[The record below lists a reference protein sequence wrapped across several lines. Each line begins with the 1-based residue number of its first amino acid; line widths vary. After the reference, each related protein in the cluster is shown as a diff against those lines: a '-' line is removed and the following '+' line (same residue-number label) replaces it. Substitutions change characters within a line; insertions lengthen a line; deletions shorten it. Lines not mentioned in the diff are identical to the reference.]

1 MCVAGAFGCGS
12 HGAPRY
18 VGAATCAPC
27 HQPETLA
34 WQRSDHARAMHEA
47 SDSAVLGDFADRTL
61 VYYGDTVRFRR
72 TDGHPVV
79 TIGGPDGRP
88 RDYQPVY
95 TFGFYPLQQYLVA
108 FARGRFQA
116 LPVAWDTRPASAGGQ
131 RWFHLYPDEPIR
143 AGDEL
148 YWTGRAQNWNYMCA
162 DCHSTDLRK
171 RYLATTDSFATAWW
185 EINVACEACHGP
197 GSLHVAAAQR
207 VVQGGNWRDSTPLG
221 FPVRFDERAGVTWH
235 WDSVALRPRRSL
247 PPSGFRPEIET
258 CARCHARR
266 SQVWP
271 AFTPGRPLLD
281 SYRPSLLEP
290 GLYFPDGQI
299 NGEVYEYGS
308 FLQSKMYRAGVTC
321 SDCHDPHSGKLRTA
335 PDVACSS
342 CHLPSRYETPQHHHH
357 QVGKAGS
364 SCVDCH
370 MATRTY
376 MVVDVRRDHSMRIPR
391 PDLSVRLGVP
401 NACNA
406 CHANRSPQWAEQALS
421 RWFKPRRETG
431 PHWGEAFALA
441 RRHDTAATEALVRV
455 ALDTAAGPWVRSSAL
470 AALSDFLTAPALDAV
485 APLLGDRDPL
495 VRFGAVRA
503 LQGLAPE
510 VRLPLVA
517 PLLSDSTRVVRM
529 EAASLLAPVPDSEM
543 HRAERRA
550 FDQAAWESETSE
562 NYNADQ
568 PWAYVN
574 LGVFAS
580 DRHDF
585 PGAERAYR
593 EAIHVDS
600 AWIPAYVNLADLYR
614 AQSRDSLAEPL
625 LRKAIAIAPA
635 TAEAHYALGLLLV
648 RKQRLSEA
656 IPELRRAAELRPDDQ
671 RFQEVLRAAE
681 GKAGPELQPVPP
693 GKPGTKRTPG
703 TKGKRGPKAKRGSQG
718 VPGSRPGP

>member
-1 MCVAGAFGCGS
+1 
-12 HGAPRY
+12 
-18 VGAATCAPC
+18 
-27 HQPETLA
+27 
-34 WQRSDHARAMHEA
+34 
-47 SDSAVLGDFADRTL
+47 
-61 VYYGDTVRFRR
+61 
-72 TDGHPVV
+72 
-79 TIGGPDGRP
+79 
-88 RDYQPVY
+88 
-95 TFGFYPLQQYLVA
+95 
-108 FARGRFQA
+108 
-116 LPVAWDTRPASAGGQ
+116 
-131 RWFHLYPDEPIR
+131 
-143 AGDEL
+143 
-148 YWTGRAQNWNYMCA
+148 
-162 DCHSTDLRK
+162 
-171 RYLATTDSFATAWW
+171 
-185 EINVACEACHGP
+185 
-197 GSLHVAAAQR
+197 
-207 VVQGGNWRDSTPLG
+207 
-221 FPVRFDERAGVTWH
+221 
-235 WDSVALRPRRSL
+235 
-247 PPSGFRPEIET
+247 
-258 CARCHARR
+258 
-266 SQVWP
+266 VWP

-299 NGEVYEYGS
+299 DGEVYEYGS

-406 CHANRSPQWAEQALS
+406 CHANRSPQWAEQALT
-421 RWFKPRRETG
+421 RWFMPRRETG

-470 AALSDFLTAPALDAV
+470 AALSDFLNVPALDAV
-485 APLLGDRDPL
+485 APSLGDRDPL

-529 EAASLLAPVPDSEM
+529 EAASLLAPVADSLA
-543 HRAERRA
+543 RGTERRT
-550 FDQAAWESETSE
+550 FDGAAREYGASQRF
-562 NYNADQ
+562 NGDQ

-580 DRHDF
+580 DRRDYAQ
-585 PGAERAYR
+585 AERSYR
-593 EAIHVDS
+593 EAIRIDS
-600 AWIPAYVNLADLYR
+600 LWIPAYVNLADLYR
-614 AQSRDSLAEPL
+614 AQGRDSLAEPV
-625 LRKAIAIAPA
+625 LRRAITLAPT
-635 TAEAHYALGLLLV
+635 TADAHYALGLLLV
-648 RKQRLSEA
+648 RQQQLDSA

-671 RFQEVLRAAE
+671 RFQEVLQAAL
-681 GKAGPELQPVPP
+681 GRRGAG
-693 GKPGTKRTPG
+693 GRRTPAAKPAPARESG
-703 TKGKRGPKAKRGSQG
+703 RTGKRGAKG
-718 VPGSRPGP
+718 VPGTHPPP